1 MGINNGRILLYEGDK
16 GMKIC
21 LFGVSNV
28 GKTTVGKLLAE
39 RLNIKFVDLDEE
51 VKNRLKISLEE
62 FVNTENLRWRD
73 QKRGSIIK
81 KIIKMEEDV
90 VFAISPISYFENFK
104 TSIISDDNLL
114 IELYD
119 TPENIFSRLVFSD
132 ENDEIYTDD
141 NYKNANKD
149 YYVKETQADLN
160 WYGMV
165 NAKIGIHN
173 RVFVNNN
180 SPEEV
185 EDRIIVEYNLVND
198 HCGE

>member
-1 MGINNGRILLYEGDK
+1 
-16 GMKIC
+16 MKIF
-21 LFGVSNV
+21 LFGISNV

-39 RLNIKFVDLDEE
+39 RLDIKFVDLDEE
-51 VKNRLKISLEE
+51 VKNRLKMSLEE

-90 VFAISPISYFENFK
+90 VFAISPISYIESFK

-149 YYVKETQADLN
+149 YYMKD
-160 WYGMV
+160 
-165 NAKIGIHN
+165 
-173 RVFVNNN
+173 
-180 SPEEV
+180 
-185 EDRIIVEYNLVND
+185 
-198 HCGE
+198 

>member
-1 MGINNGRILLYEGDK
+1 
-16 GMKIC
+16 MKIC

-28 GKTTVGKLLAE
+28 GKTTVAKLLAE
-39 RLNIKFVDLDEE
+39 RLDIKFVDLDEE
-51 VKNRLKISLEE
+51 VKNRLKMSLEE

-90 VFAISPISYFENFK
+90 VFAISPISYIENFK
-104 TSIISDDNLL
+104 TSVISDDNLL

-119 TPENIFSRLVFSD
+119 TPENIVSRLIFSD

-149 YYVKETQADLN
+149 YYMKDIQADLD

-165 NAKIGIHN
+165 NAKIGIYN

-180 SPEEV
+180 SPEDV
-185 EDRIIVEYNLVND
+185 VDRIIMEYNLEND
-198 HCGE
+198 DFGK

>member
-1 MGINNGRILLYEGDK
+1 
-16 GMKIC
+16 MKIC

-28 GKTTVGKLLAE
+28 GKTTVEKLLAE
-39 RLNIKFVDLDEE
+39 RLDIKFVDLDEE
-51 VKNRLKISLEE
+51 VKNRLKMSLEE
-62 FVNTENLRWRD
+62 FVNTENLGWRD

-81 KIIKMEEDV
+81 EIIKMEEDV
-90 VFAISPISYFENFK
+90 VFAISPISYIESFK

-119 TPENIFSRLVFSD
+119 TPENIFSRLIFSD

-149 YYVKETQADLN
+149 YYMKEIQEDLD

-173 RVFVNNN
+173 RVFVNDN
-180 SPEEV
+180 SSTEV
-185 EDRIIVEYNLVND
+185 VDRIIVEYNLVND
-198 HCGE
+198 DCGE

>member
-1 MGINNGRILLYEGDK
+1 M
-16 GMKIC
+16 
-21 LFGVSNV
+21 
-28 GKTTVGKLLAE
+28 LAE
-39 RLNIKFVDLDEE
+39 RSDIKFVDLDEE
-51 VKNRLKISLEE
+51 VKNHLKISLEE

-73 QKRGSIIK
+73 KKRGSIIK

-90 VFAISPISYFENFK
+90 VFAISPISYIENFK

-119 TPENIFSRLVFSD
+119 TPENIFSRLIFSD

-141 NYKNANKD
+141 NYKSANKD
-149 YYVKETQADLN
+149 YYMKETQADLD

-185 EDRIIVEYNLVND
+185 VDRIIMEYNLKND
-198 HCGE
+198 DCGK

>member
-1 MGINNGRILLYEGDK
+1 
-16 GMKIC
+16 MKIC

-39 RLNIKFVDLDEE
+39 RLDIKFVDLDEE
-51 VKNRLKISLEE
+51 VKNRLKMSLEE

-81 KIIKMEEDV
+81 EIIKMEEDV
-90 VFAISPISYFENFK
+90 VFAISPISYIESFK
-104 TSIISDDNLL
+104 TNIISDDNLL

-119 TPENIFSRLVFSD
+119 TPENIFSRLIFSD
-132 ENDEIYTDD
+132 END
-141 NYKNANKD
+141 KNANKD
-149 YYVKETQADLN
+149 YYMKEIQADLD
-160 WYGMV
+160 WYGMI

-185 EDRIIVEYNLVND
+185 VDRIIMEYNLEND
-198 HCGE
+198 DCGE

>member
-1 MGINNGRILLYEGDK
+1 MLE
-16 GMKIC
+16 
-21 LFGVSNV
+21 
-28 GKTTVGKLLAE
+28 KTTVGKLLAE
-39 RLNIKFVDLDEE
+39 RLDIKFVDLDEE

-81 KIIKMEEDV
+81 KVIETEEDL
-90 VFAISPISYFENFK
+90 VFAISPISYIENFK

-119 TPENIFSRLVFSD
+119 TPENIFSRLIFSD
-132 ENDEIYTDD
+132 ENDDIYTDD

-149 YYVKETQADLN
+149 YYMKEIQEDLD

-173 RVFVNNN
+173 RVFVNNK

-185 EDRIIVEYNLVND
+185 VDRIIMEYNLEND
-198 HCGE
+198 DCGE

>member
-1 MGINNGRILLYEGDK
+1 
-16 GMKIC
+16 MKIC

-28 GKTTVGKLLAE
+28 GKTTAGKLLAE
-39 RLNIKFVDLDEE
+39 RLDIKFVDLDEE
-51 VKNRLKISLEE
+51 VKNRLKMSLEE
-62 FVNTENLRWRD
+62 FVNTENLWWRD

-90 VFAISPISYFENFK
+90 VFAISPISYTESFK

-149 YYVKETQADLN
+149 SYMREIQADLD

-173 RVFVNNN
+173 RVFVDNK
-180 SPEEV
+180 SSEEV
-185 EDRIIVEYNLVND
+185 VDRIIMEYNLEKTIVESK
-198 HCGE
+198 GVRYFFAIIRKKP

>member
-1 MGINNGRILLYEGDK
+1 M
-16 GMKIC
+16 
-21 LFGVSNV
+21 
-28 GKTTVGKLLAE
+28 
-39 RLNIKFVDLDEE
+39 
-51 VKNRLKISLEE
+51 SLEE

-90 VFAISPISYFENFK
+90 VFAISPISYTESFK

-119 TPENIFSRLVFSD
+119 TPEIIFSRLIFSD
-132 ENDEIYTDD
+132 ENDDIYTDD

-149 YYVKETQADLN
+149 YYMKEIQEDLD

-173 RVFVNNN
+173 RVFVNNK

-185 EDRIIVEYNLVND
+185 VDRIIMEYNLEND
-198 HCGE
+198 DCGE

>member
-1 MGINNGRILLYEGDK
+1 
-16 GMKIC
+16 MKIC
-21 LFGVSNV
+21 LFGISNV
-28 GKTTVGKLLAE
+28 GKTTAGKLLAE
-39 RLNIKFVDLDEE
+39 RLDIKFVDLDEE

-81 KIIKMEEDV
+81 KVIETEEDL
-90 VFAISPISYFENFK
+90 VFAISPISYIENFK

-119 TPENIFSRLVFSD
+119 TPENIFSRLIFSD
-132 ENDEIYTDD
+132 ENDDIYTDD

-149 YYVKETQADLN
+149 YYMKEIQEDLD

-173 RVFVNNN
+173 RVFVNNK

-185 EDRIIVEYNLVND
+185 VDRIIMEYNLEND
-198 HCGE
+198 DCGE

>member
-1 MGINNGRILLYEGDK
+1 MS
-16 GMKIC
+16 
-21 LFGVSNV
+21 F
-28 GKTTVGKLLAE
+28 
-39 RLNIKFVDLDEE
+39 
-51 VKNRLKISLEE
+51 EE

-81 KIIKMEEDV
+81 EIIKMEEDV
-90 VFAISPISYFENFK
+90 VFAISPISYIESFK

-119 TPENIFSRLVFSD
+119 TPENIFSRLIFSD

-149 YYVKETQADLN
+149 YYMKEIQEDLV

-180 SPEEV
+180 SPTEV
-185 EDRIIVEYNLVND
+185 VDRIIVEYNLVND
-198 HCGE
+198 DCGE

>member
-1 MGINNGRILLYEGDK
+1 
-16 GMKIC
+16 MKIC

-28 GKTTVGKLLAE
+28 EQTTVGKLLAE
-39 RLNIKFVDLDEE
+39 RLDIKFVDLDEE
-51 VKNRLKISLEE
+51 VKNRLKMSLEE

-81 KIIKMEEDV
+81 EIIKMEEDV
-90 VFAISPISYFENFK
+90 VFAISPISYIESFK

-149 YYVKETQADLN
+149 YYMKEIQEDLD

-180 SPEEV
+180 SPTEV
-185 EDRIIVEYNLVND
+185 VDRIIVEYNLVND
-198 HCGE
+198 DCGE

>member
-1 MGINNGRILLYEGDK
+1 
-16 GMKIC
+16 MKIF
-21 LFGVSNV
+21 LFGISNV

-39 RLNIKFVDLDEE
+39 RLDIKFVDLDEE
-51 VKNRLKISLEE
+51 VKNRLKMSLEE

-81 KIIKMEEDV
+81 EVIKMEEDV
-90 VFAISPISYFENFK
+90 VFAISPISYIENFK

-119 TPENIFSRLVFSD
+119 TPENIFSRLIFSD
-132 ENDEIYTDD
+132 ENDDIYTDD

-149 YYVKETQADLN
+149 YYMKEIQEDLD

-173 RVFVNNN
+173 RVFVNNK

-185 EDRIIVEYNLVND
+185 VDRIIMEYNLEND
-198 HCGE
+198 DCGE

>member
-1 MGINNGRILLYEGDK
+1 
-16 GMKIC
+16 MKIF
-21 LFGVSNV
+21 LFGISNV

-39 RLNIKFVDLDEE
+39 RLDIKFVDLDEE
-51 VKNRLKISLEE
+51 VKNRLKMSLEE

-90 VFAISPISYFENFK
+90 VFAISPISYIESFK

-149 YYVKETQADLN
+149 YYMKEIQADLD

-173 RVFVNNN
+173 RVFVNNK

-185 EDRIIVEYNLVND
+185 VDRIITEYNLKK
-198 HCGE
+198 